1 MPIDVKETDVT
12 NRDHAHLTALI
23 ESQIGRSPSQYEQ
36 IAAGLGTRRFY
47 RIRFSAGTPETMIAR
62 IEDDG
67 TAPLN
72 RVGDAEPLV
81 PDAPSWLTEP
91 ALEPIR
97 TVLET
102 AGIRVPASY
111 ACQVSPGIDILED
124 VGECT
129 LADLE
134 GPERIRAYKEACD
147 VIPRLQSVS
156 GDPKNVPAFERC
168 FDRSLIETKVW
179 KWLYWTIPL
188 LLNRKATAQE
198 VDDCQH
204 LFSRIADLVE
214 DAPQRLSHR
223 DYKAEN
229 LHCLPEVTS
238 AKHRASS
245 PSATH
250 ERLVLID
257 VQGAFM
263 APPEY
268 DLVCLLCDLQVD
280 LDEEFILHAFE
291 DWLPQL
297 PNPPDSAEARVRFNA
312 LAVARLCKDI
322 SHVVYAGRVGHDLRR
337 WHEIPRGLSL
347 LARATERLAS
357 GMPEATPL
365 ISLIQE
371 LTPAAQPAD
380 SPVRG

>member
-1 MPIDVKETDVT
+1 MRINVKDTDVT
-12 NRDHAHLTALI
+12 NRDQAHLTALI
-23 ESQIGRSPSQYEQ
+23 ESQIGRSPSHCER
-36 IAAGLGTRRFY
+36 IPAGLGTRRFY
-47 RIRFSAGTPETMIAR
+47 RIRFGAGTPETMIAR

-72 RVGDAEPLV
+72 PGAEDAEPLV
-81 PDAPSWLTEP
+81 PNAPAWLTEP
-91 ALEPIR
+91 SLEPIR
-97 TVLET
+97 TVLEA

-111 ACQVSPGIDILED
+111 ARQLSPGIDILED

-134 GPERIRAYKEACD
+134 GPEKIRAYKEACG
-147 VIPRLQSVS
+147 VIPRLQCVS
-156 GDPKNVPAFERC
+156 GDSKNVPAFERC

-188 LLNRKATAQE
+188 LLNRKATAKE
-198 VDDCQH
+198 VDDCQR

-238 AKHRASS
+238 AQRRASS
-245 PSATH
+245 PSATR

-268 DLVCLLCDLQVD
+268 DLVCLLCDMQVE
-280 LDEEFILHAFE
+280 LDEKFILHAFE

-297 PNPPDSAEARVRFNA
+297 PNAPDSADA
-312 LAVARLCKDI
+312 
-322 SHVVYAGRVGHDLRR
+322 
-337 WHEIPRGLSL
+337 L

-357 GMPEATPL
+357 GMPEASPL
-365 ISLIQE
+365 ISLIQA
-371 LTPAAQPAD
+371 LTPAVQPAD
-380 SPVRG
+380 SPRRG